1 MKGQTLFRTI
11 VRAMALVSAAAGL
24 GIAAPAA
31 AQFSDGYKFLEAVKK
46 RDGDAATKALT
57 EPGTTIVNSRDITTG
72 TSALHIVVERRDTV
86 WLNFLLQNR
95 ANPNLRDNRGVTP
108 IELATSLRYIE
119 AIEVLADAGANLDE
133 TNSTGE
139 TPLILA
145 VHLGDTDL
153 VKALLAKGADP
164 DRADNSGRN
173 ARDYAQMAGR
183 SSTLVSLMDSIGGKN
198 GARGT
203 YGPAPR

>member
-1 MKGQTLFRTI
+1 MKGQTLFRTFA
-11 VRAMALVSAAAGL
+11 RALALVTAGAAIGL
-24 GIAAPAA
+24 AVPAA

-57 EPGTTIVNSRDITTG
+57 EPGSTIVNSRDITTG

-86 WLNFLLQNR
+86 WLNFLLQQR
-95 ANPNLRDNRGVTP
+95 ANPNLRDNKGVTP

-119 AIEVLADAGANLDE
+119 AIEALADAGANLNE

-145 VHLGDTDL
+145 VHLGDTEM
-153 VKALLAKGADP
+153 VKALVAKGADP
-164 DRADNSGRN
+164 NRADNSGRN
-173 ARDYAQMAGR
+173 ARDYAQLAGR
-183 SSTLVSLMDSIGGKN
+183 GSAMLALMDASGKN
-198 GARGT
+198 GGRGT

>member
-1 MKGQTLFRTI
+1 MKGQTVLRMF
-11 VRAMALVSAAAGL
+11 VRASALMMASAAIGL
-24 GIAAPAA
+24 AAPAA
-31 AQFSDGYKFLEAVKK
+31 AQFTDGYKFLEAVKK

-57 EPGTTIVNSRDITTG
+57 EPGSTIVNSRDITTG

-95 ANPNLRDNRGVTP
+95 ANPNLRDNKGVTP

-119 AIEVLADAGANLDE
+119 AIEALADAGANLNE

-145 VHLGDTDL
+145 VHLGDADM
-153 VKALLAKGADP
+153 VKALLDKGADP
-164 DRADNSGRN
+164 ARADNSGRS
-173 ARDYAQMAGR
+173 ARDYAQFAGR
-183 SSTLVSLMDSIGGKN
+183 GSALLALMDASAKG